1 MKGSYQR
8 MFEVHSTSQYLFELT
23 RKLPIEVSLP
33 KYYKNEGPKNA
44 VWKKIQKFQQNPK
57 N

>member
-1 MKGSYQR
+1 

-33 KYYKNEGPKNA
+33 KEYKNEETKNA